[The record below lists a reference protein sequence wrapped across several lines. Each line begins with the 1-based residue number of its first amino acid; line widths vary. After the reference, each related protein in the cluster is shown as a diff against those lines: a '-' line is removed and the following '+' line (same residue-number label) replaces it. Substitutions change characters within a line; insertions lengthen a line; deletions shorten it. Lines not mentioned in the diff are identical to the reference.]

1 MIQIGRVYLQHTDGQ
16 ARLCADIILNQRG
29 TTLWFAVS
37 ADKEEYLCRERSDA
51 FVMALLPMAMRGGY
65 DIVCETPM
73 SERLHYQMEQYL
85 IPALAAA
92 GTLYHMISIRVPLT
106 NSCVENCKGV
116 GTGFSGGV
124 DSLYSVLT
132 HGEGSTYPLTHLAV
146 FNVGVF
152 EGKEYRN
159 AFKKSCQNA
168 QRFAEQM
175 ELELVALDSNISEV
189 LPERFLDVYSFRNL
203 AGAMA
208 LQGLFSMYLLSSG
221 HDVANFAFDLR
232 NSATY
237 DLLTVNCAQTESLAI
252 YLSGGS
258 VQRVKKLEELAGWE
272 PAYQWLHPCVYGLVG
287 TKNCGHCKKCIRDM
301 TTLYALGALEHFGE
315 VFDISAYHR
324 AFPQRLG
331 FVLANKEN
339 HLYQETL
346 NLMEKNR
353 IEIPQTAYACE
364 AQFRRA
370 MKNLE
375 ETQT

>member
-1 MIQIGRVYLQHTDGQ
+1 MIRIGTVYLQHTDGQ
-16 ARLCADIILNQRG
+16 TRLCADIILNQRG

-37 ADKEEYLCRERSDA
+37 ADKEAYLCQERSDA
-51 FVMALLPMAMRGGY
+51 FVMALLPMAMRGGH

-73 SERLHYQMEQYL
+73 SERLHYQLEQYL

-92 GTLYHMISIRVPLT
+92 GTLYHVISIQASLKKDGVK
-106 NSCVENCKGV
+106 NAKGI

-124 DSLYSVLT
+124 DSLYSIMT
-132 HGEGSTYPLTHLAV
+132 HGKDSTYPLTHLAV
-146 FNVGVF
+146 FNMGVL
-152 EGKEYRN
+152 EGKEYRS
-159 AFKKSCQNA
+159 AFLKSCQNA
-168 QRFAEQM
+168 QRFAEQQ

-221 HDVANFAFDLR
+221 HDVANFSFDLR

-237 DLLTVNCAQTESLAI
+237 DLLTVNCAQTESLAL

-258 VQRVKKLEELAGWE
+258 VQRAKKLEELAEWE

-301 TTLYALGALEHFGE
+301 TTLYALGALERFAE
-315 VFDISAYHR
+315 VFDLSAYYR

-346 NLMEKNR
+346 KLLEKKG

-364 AQFRRA
+364 KQFRLA
-370 MKNLE
+370 MKNLR
-375 ETQT
+375 ETQA